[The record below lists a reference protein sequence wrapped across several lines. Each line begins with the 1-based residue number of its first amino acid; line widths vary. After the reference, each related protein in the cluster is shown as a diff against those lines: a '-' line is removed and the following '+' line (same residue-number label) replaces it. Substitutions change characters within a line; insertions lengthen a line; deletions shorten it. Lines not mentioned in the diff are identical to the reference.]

1 MATFSAA
8 SFVAATNGSMVS
20 TTHEAGPVHF
30 VTSQPSK
37 TATPQLAAH
46 QQHIYHQSVAHQ
58 QVRHG
63 LTSSADSPPSSSQ
76 ATAQQQNTMQ
86 QAFQVDNY
94 YILVS

>member
-8 SFVAATNGSMVS
+8 SFVAAANGSMVS
-20 TTHEAGPVHF
+20 TTHEASPVHF
-30 VTSQPSK
+30 VTSQASK
-37 TATPQLAAH
+37 VTTPQLAAH

-63 LTSSADSPPSSSQ
+63 LTGSADSPPSSSQ

-86 QAFQVDNY
+86 QAFQV
-94 YILVS
+94 